1 MNPLLESV
9 QNFTFLYPF
18 VMAFV
23 WIAGGLLFYWRRESF
38 LAGPDT
44 APDLPSTPSMSVLVP
59 CYNEE
64 ALVAETIGELD
75 KLRYPDFEIIAINDG
90 SRDRTGERLEAL
102 RLQYPRLRVVHQAQ
116 NRGKALALR
125 TGALVARSEFLVCID
140 GDAILA
146 PYSLHW
152 LMREL
157 LLRGNVGAVTGNPRI
172 RNRATLLGRLQ
183 VGEFSS
189 IVGLIKRA
197 QMVYVRVFTVSGV
210 VCAFRKRALADVGY
224 WDPRQQTE
232 DIDIT
237 WALQLGGWR
246 VRYAPNALC
255 WILMPE
261 TLAGLWKQ
269 RVRWAVGGAQVFYKN
284 APRLFRPAGFAMWG
298 ILADYLLSVL
308 WALSF
313 AGLCALWVL
322 QISTG
327 PEIDF
332 GLPGP
337 LPTLAGL
344 LMSGVFLLQS
354 VVSLGIDRRIEPGVL
369 RQFIWLIWYPLAYWM
384 LSAATSVVGF
394 LQVTFGAKR
403 RAGTWV
409 SPDRGVGS

>member
-1 MNPLLESV
+1 MSAHLEAV

-23 WIAGGLLFYWRRESF
+23 WILGGILYYQRRERMLS
-38 LAGPDT
+38 GPHTD
-44 APDLPSTPSMSVLVP
+44 PQLPVTPSVSVLVP

-64 ALVAETIGELD
+64 ALVAETIGELM
-75 KLRYPDFEIIAINDG
+75 KLKYPNLEIIAINDG

-102 RLQYPRLRVVHQAQ
+102 RAEHPRLRVVHLAE

-125 TGALVARSEFLVCID
+125 TGALTARSEFLVGID
-140 GDAILA
+140 GDAILD
-146 PYSLHW
+146 PHSIHW
-152 LMREL
+152 MMREF

-197 QMVYVRVFTVSGV
+197 QMGYGRVFTVSGV

-224 WDPRQQTE
+224 WDPGQQTE

-237 WALQLGGWR
+237 WALQTHGWR
-246 VRYAPNALC
+246 IRYAPNALC

-261 TLAGLWKQ
+261 TLGGLWKQ
-269 RVRWAVGGAQVFYKN
+269 RVRWAVGGAQVFYKYL
-284 APRLFRPAGFAMWG
+284 PRMLRPAALPMWG
-298 ILADYLLSVL
+298 IMADYILSVV

-313 AGLCALWVL
+313 GMLVLLWVL

-344 LMSGVFLLQS
+344 LLSIVFLIQS
-354 VVSLGIDRRIEPGVL
+354 AVSLVIDRRIERGIM
-369 RQFIWLIWYPLAYWM
+369 RHYIWLIWYPLAYWM
-384 LSAATSVVGF
+384 LSAATSCVGF
-394 LQVTFGAKR
+394 LKVTFGAKR
-403 RAGTWV
+403 RAGTWI
-409 SPDRGVGS
+409 SPDRGVGT

>member
-18 VMAFV
+18 IMAFV
-23 WIAGGLLFYWRRESF
+23 WVLGGALYYWRRERE
-38 LAGPDT
+38 LT
-44 APDLPSTPSMSVLVP
+44 APDTEPALPETPRVSVLVP

-64 ALVAETIGELD
+64 ALVAETIGGLAR
-75 KLRYPDFEIIAINDG
+75 LRYPNLELIAINDG

-102 RLQYPRLRVVHQAQ
+102 RAEYPQLRVVHLAE

-125 TGALVARSEFLVCID
+125 AGALAANSEFLVCID
-140 GDAILA
+140 GDALLDPRSI
-146 PYSLHW
+146 HW
-152 LMREL
+152 LMREF

-197 QMVYVRVFTVSGV
+197 QMGYGRVFTVSGV
-210 VCAFRKRALADVGY
+210 VCAFRKRALADIGY
-224 WDPRQQTE
+224 WDPGQQTE

-237 WALQLGGWR
+237 WALQTNGWR
-246 VRYAPNALC
+246 IRYAPNALC

-261 TLAGLWKQ
+261 TLTGLWKQ
-269 RVRWAVGGAQVFYKN
+269 RVRWAVGGAQVFYKY
-284 APRLFRPAGFAMWG
+284 APRMFRRAALPMWG
-298 ILADYLLSVL
+298 ILADYLLSVG

-313 AGLCALWVL
+313 GGLIGLWIL

-327 PEIDF
+327 PDIDF
-332 GLPGP
+332 QLPGP

-344 LMSGVFLLQS
+344 LLSLVFLVQS
-354 VVSLGIDRRIEPGVL
+354 AVSLLIDRRIERGVF
-369 RQFIWLIWYPLAYWM
+369 RHFIWLIWYPLAYWM
-384 LSAATSVVGF
+384 LSAATSCVGF
-394 LQVTFGAKR
+394 LKLTFGAKR

-409 SPDRGVGS
+409 SPDRGVGT

>member
-1 MNPLLESV
+1 MSPLLESI

-18 VMAFV
+18 TMAFV
-23 WIAGGLLFYWRRESF
+23 WVLGGVLYYWRREQD
-38 LAGPDT
+38 LPPPT
-44 APDLPSTPSMSVLVP
+44 TVPDLPATPSVSVLVP

-64 ALVAETIGELD
+64 ALVAETIGELT
-75 KLRYPDFEIIAINDG
+75 KLRYPNLEIIAINDG
-90 SRDRTGERLEAL
+90 SRDQTGPKLEAL
-102 RLQYPRLRVVHQAQ
+102 RATYPQLRVVHLAE

-125 TGALVARSEFLVCID
+125 AGALAARSEFLVCID
-140 GDAILA
+140 GDAILD
-146 PYSLHW
+146 PHSVHW
-152 LMREL
+152 LVREF

-197 QMVYVRVFTVSGV
+197 QMSYGRVFTVSGV

-224 WDPRQQTE
+224 WDPGQQTE

-237 WALQLGGWR
+237 WALQTGGWR

-261 TLAGLWKQ
+261 TLKGLWGQ
-269 RVRWAVGGAQVFYKN
+269 RVRWAVGGAQVFYKYF
-284 APRLFRPAGFAMWG
+284 PRMFRRRSLPMWG
-298 ILADYLLSVL
+298 ILLDYLFSVG

-313 AGLCALWVL
+313 ALLIGLWVL

-332 GLPGP
+332 NLPGP

-344 LMSGVFLLQS
+344 LLSLVFLVQS
-354 VVSLGIDRRIEPGVL
+354 SVSLLIDRRVEPRVF
-369 RQFIWLIWYPLAYWM
+369 RHFIWLIWYPLAYWM
-384 LSAATSVVGF
+384 MSAATSCVGF
-394 LQVTFGAKR
+394 TKVTFGAKR

-409 SPDRGVGS
+409 SPDRGVGT

>member
-1 MNPLLESV
+1 MSPLLESV

-23 WIAGGLLFYWRRESF
+23 WVLGGILYYLRRERE
-38 LAGPDT
+38 LAAPT
-44 APDLPSTPSMSVLVP
+44 ADPGLPETPSVSVLVP

-64 ALVAETIGELD
+64 ALVAETIGELA
-75 KLRYPDFEIIAINDG
+75 KLRYPNLEIIAINDG
-90 SRDRTGERLEAL
+90 SRDQTGAKLEDL
-102 RLQYPRLRVVHQAQ
+102 RAVYPQLRVIHLAE

-125 TGALVARSEFLVCID
+125 AGALTACSEFLVCID
-140 GDAILA
+140 GDAILD
-146 PYSLHW
+146 PHSVHW
-152 LMREL
+152 LMREF

-197 QMVYVRVFTVSGV
+197 QMSYGRVFTVSGV

-224 WDPRQQTE
+224 WDPGQQTE

-237 WALQLGGWR
+237 WALQTNGWR

-261 TLAGLWKQ
+261 TLKGLWRQ
-269 RVRWAVGGAQVFYKN
+269 RVRWAVGGAQVFYKYI
-284 APRLFRPAGFAMWG
+284 PRMFRRGSLAMWG
-298 ILADYLLSVL
+298 ILLDYIFSVA

-313 AGLCALWVL
+313 GLLVALWVL
-322 QISTG
+322 QFSTG

-332 GLPGP
+332 NLPGP

-344 LMSGVFLLQS
+344 LLSVVFLVQSGVSLL
-354 VVSLGIDRRIEPGVL
+354 IDRRVEP
-369 RQFIWLIWYPLAYWM
+369 RIFRHFIWLIWYPLAYWM
-384 LSAATSVVGF
+384 MSAATSCVGF
-394 LQVTFGAKR
+394 VKVTFGAKR
-403 RAGTWV
+403 RAGTWI
-409 SPDRGVGS
+409 SPDRGIGP